1 MSEFQKNILMM
12 LITAL
17 LGAGISSLSTIS
29 AVKVGVDRNYLA
41 AEKNY
46 LAIEKLDDRVR
57 KIETR
62 PPEFLAAN

>member
-41 AEKNY
+41 
-46 LAIEKLDDRVR
+46 IEKIDDRVR
-57 KIETR
+57 QLETR